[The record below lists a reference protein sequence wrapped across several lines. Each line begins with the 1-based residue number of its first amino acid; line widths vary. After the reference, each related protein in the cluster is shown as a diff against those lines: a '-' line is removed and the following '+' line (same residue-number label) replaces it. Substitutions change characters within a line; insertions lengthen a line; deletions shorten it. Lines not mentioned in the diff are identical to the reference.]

1 MTTSQGKRAAIYTR
15 ISRDTKGEGLGVQR
29 QLEDCRK
36 LAERIGARIVEEY
49 SDNDISAFSGR
60 QRPQYET
67 MLADI
72 AAGRVDLIIA
82 WNSDRLHRQT
92 KELERYMDLCLPRG
106 VDTHTVQ
113 AGILEFTTA
122 NGRMVA
128 KMLGAVSQQESELK
142 GERIRRQKAQ
152 AARAGKYL
160 GGRVPWGWHK
170 TGGSI
175 KVEPIAGTQ
184 IHEGTLAIIAGKSL
198 ISVTRAWAAAGVVSL
213 AGTPMITTQV
223 KRVLLRT
230 RNAGLTTFHGEVV
243 ADSWPAIV
251 PLETFRQCEAILT
264 SPDRPQQS
272 EAKFKYLLSG
282 IVKCYCGRYMTGFGA
297 EGYRRS
303 YRCKVHQEGGKYI
316 AGHAHRAMG
325 PLDDYV
331 LRMAAAYLDRDDFK
345 AAVMAEA
352 KQLADREAPAESAD
366 IGDLVARKNSLA
378 RMFAQGLISESQ
390 LVEGSR
396 EVEQKLDAMQQRAA
410 ANIGSRVMASFAF
423 AENAGEVFLA
433 SDNDVQR
440 ELLRTVFAV
449 TLHPSGPHR
458 GAFDPS
464 TVDMAP
470 RI

>member
-1 MTTSQGKRAAIYTR
+1 MTTTQGARAAIYTR

-29 QLEDCRK
+29 QLEDCRA

-49 SDNDISAFSGR
+49 SDNDVSAFSGR
-60 QRPQYET
+60 KRPQYEKL
-67 MLADI
+67 LADVD
-72 AAGRVDLIIA
+72 AGRVDLVIA

-152 AARAGKYL
+152 AAKAGKYL

-170 TGGSI
+170 QGDTI
-175 KVEPIAGTQ
+175 AVEPTAAKHILDGTRA
-184 IHEGTLAIIAGKSL
+184 IVEGRSL
-198 ISVTRAWAAAGVVSL
+198 VSVTRSWADAGAVSL
-213 AGTPMITTQV
+213 SGKPMNTTQV

-243 ADSWPAIV
+243 ADTWPAIV

-264 SPDRPQQS
+264 SPERPQQS

-282 IVKCYCGRYMTGFGA
+282 VMKCYCDRYMTGFGA
-297 EGYRRS
+297 EGHRRS
-303 YRCKVHQEGGKYI
+303 YRCKIHQEGGKYVP
-316 AGHAHRAMG
+316 GHANRAMG

-331 LRMAAAYLDRDDFK
+331 LRLAAAYLDRDDFK
-345 AAVMAEA
+345 AAVMADA
-352 KQLADREAPAESAD
+352 QHLADREAPAVSAD
-366 IGDLVARKNSLA
+366 VGELIGRKNSLA
-378 RMFAQGLISESQ
+378 RMFAQGAISESQ

-396 EVEQKLDAMQQRAA
+396 EVEQKLEAMQQRAA
-410 ANIGSRVMASFAF
+410 ANSGSRVMASFAF
-423 AENAGEVFLA
+423 AENAGEAFLA
-433 SDNDVQR
+433 ADTEIQR
-440 ELLRTVFAV
+440 ELLRAVFDI
-449 TLHPSGPHR
+449 TLYPSGPYR
-458 GAFDPS
+458 GTFDPS
-464 TVDMAP
+464 TVSIQP
-470 RI
+470 RL